1 MRFPFYS
8 RPEGRICRQPAP
20 TQTPRVQ
27 SLQVAAQYRMARV
40 GGDFFE
46 FLQAGHSR
54 LLFLLLDIA
63 GRRDEAMHIAA
74 AVQDTFRSLG
84 EQLFAPRELNEAD
97 AVMQLA
103 LDINRTVIAT
113 AGGVRNAPGF
123 IGCFNEQVGT
133 VTYINAGHVPA
144 LLADGSAVSLLEANG
159 LPLGL
164 FSHSTHDA
172 QVSVL
177 APGSVL
183 LLVSRGLIEVRADGQ
198 EFGLERV
205 EAALLKSRT
214 GNADQLCKLL
224 LDEVCDF
231 AQDGRRLGL
240 LRRTISL
247 DCDTDSPSANDITA
261 VVLMRSAAALAAT
274 GTA

>member
-8 RPEGRICRQPAP
+8 RPEDRIYRQPAP
-20 TQTPRVQ
+20 TITPRVQ
-27 SLQVAAQYRMARV
+27 SLQIAAQYRMARV

-46 FLQAGHSR
+46 FLQPSHSR

-63 GRRDEAMHIAA
+63 GRRDQAMHIAA
-74 AVQDTFRSLG
+74 AVQDTFRSQG
-84 EQLFAPRELNEAD
+84 ERLFASRELNEAD

-103 LDINRTVIAT
+103 LEMNSTVIAA

-133 VTYINAGHVPA
+133 ITYINAGHIPG

-164 FSHSTHDA
+164 FSHATHDA
-172 QVSVL
+172 QMSVL

-183 LLVSRGLIEVRADGQ
+183 LLVSRGLIEVRAHRE

-205 EAALLKSRT
+205 QAALLKSRT
-214 GNADQLCKLL
+214 RNADQICKRLL
-224 LDEVCDF
+224 NEVCDF
-231 AQDGRRLGL
+231 AQDGRRPRL
-240 LRRTISL
+240 LRRTIYV
-247 DCDTDSPSANDITA
+247 DCDTDSPGANDITA
-261 VVLMRSAAALAAT
+261 VVLMRNAAALAAA
-274 GTA
+274 GAA